1 MDIMITVS
9 KKDIWYLGRGL
20 ALLIKEHKYS
30 KRQTQYAKNLLAA
43 LKSKL
48 TESKVNP

>member
-20 ALLIKEHKYS
+20 SLLIGKHKHS
-30 KRQTQYAKNLLAA
+30 KLQTKYAKKLLTM
-43 LKSKL
+43 LKEKL
-48 TESKVNP
+48 SGVTNE